1 MPFWT
6 IFMILGITAET
17 TQLIKA
23 FALAQHEEFKTP
35 SFLLNYIIGPVN
47 RVLQK
52 YREHTQKSKKG
63 ASHNTACR
71 ARIQQLLQFDLTRII
86 ITFLIKEFGNDEY
99 NRESQSQIE
108 TAIDYVNK
116 YMEEDTQ
123 EHIKPNKISLLII
136 LGYCDHIGEALKTPR
151 NARIEEKK

>member
-17 TQLIKA
+17 TQLIKS

-35 SFLLNYIIGPVN
+35 SFLLNYIIVPVN

-52 YREHTQKSKKG
+52 YREHTQNSKKG
-63 ASHNTACR
+63 ASHNTTCR
-71 ARIQQLLQFDLTRII
+71 TRIQQLLQFDLTRII
-86 ITFLIKEFGNDEY
+86 IKFLIKEFGNEEY
-99 NRESQSQIE
+99 DRESQTQIV
-108 TAIDYVNK
+108 TAIDYVNQ

-123 EHIKPNKISLLII
+123 QHTKPNKIALLII
-136 LGYCDHIGEALKTPR
+136 LGYCDHIERQSKPPETQGS
-151 NARIEEKK
+151 KKK